1 MGALQDILVPDIGDF
16 KNVEIIEVNVSPGDR
31 INQDDPLI
39 TLESDKATM
48 EVPSPMSGV
57 VAELKVAVG
66 DRVSQGSPI
75 LSVEAGEA
83 QVPEQPSPQGMQET
97 DVEPARPPAPEMTPP
112 RPKPSAPPEQLTTAA
127 TTVAERPAPISP
139 PLAAAAIDEAAFAKA
154 HASPSVRRFARE
166 LGADLGKVRG
176 SGPKGRILEEDV
188 QAFVKAVLSRPIEA
202 PPAPVVPMPPAGGLA
217 VAEMPEIDFSQ
228 FGETETRALTKT
240 KKLSGAWLHRN
251 WVTIPHVT
259 HQEEADITELEVF
272 RKEMS
277 EDAKKQGFRLT
288 MIAFLLKASVAA
300 LKRFPDFNASLDRSR
315 ENLILKRYFNIGVAV
330 DTPEGLVV
338 PVIRN
343 VDRKGIFELAK
354 ELGEFSEKARA
365 RKLTPADMSGGCFTI
380 SSLGGIGGTGF
391 TPIVNAPE
399 VAILGVTR
407 SRMMPVYREG
417 EFVPRL
423 ILPLSLSYDH
433 RVIDG
438 AAAARFAAFLSFVLG
453 DVRRLVL

>member
-1 MGALQDILVPDIGDF
+1 MAALEDILVPDIGDF

-31 INQDDPLI
+31 INENDPLI

-48 EVPSPMSGV
+48 EVPAPKSGV
-57 VAELKVAVG
+57 VAEVRVAVG
-66 DRVSQGSPI
+66 DRVSEGSPI
-75 LSVEAGEA
+75 LTLEAGDA
-83 QVPEQPSPQGMQET
+83 QVPEQPSPAGLQET
-97 DVEPARPPAPEMTPP
+97 DVEPARPPAPELTPP
-112 RPKPSAPPEQLTTAA
+112 TPQRSVAAEPPPTGAVA
-127 TTVAERPAPISP
+127 VAERPPPMPPPVGPAP
-139 PLAAAAIDEAAFAKA
+139 AIDEAAFARA

-166 LGADLGKVRG
+166 LGADLGKIRG

-188 QAFVKAVLSRPIEA
+188 QAFVKAVLSRPLEPGPVA
-202 PPAPVVPMPPAGGLA
+202 PPAPPAGGLA

-228 FGETETRALTKT
+228 FGETETRPLTKI
-240 KKLSGAWLHRN
+240 KKLSGAGLHRN

-259 HQEEADITELEVF
+259 HHEEADITELEAF
-272 RKEMS
+272 RKEMN
-277 EDAKKQGFRLT
+277 EEAKKQGFRLT

-300 LKRFPDFNASLDRSR
+300 LKQFPDFNASLDRSR
-315 ENLILKRYFNIGVAV
+315 ENLILKKYFNIGVAV

-338 PVIRN
+338 PVIRD
-343 VDRKGIFELAK
+343 VDRKGTFELAK

-365 RKLTPADMSGGCFTI
+365 RKLTPSDMSGGCFTI

-407 SRMMPVYREG
+407 SRTMPVYRNG
-417 EFVPRL
+417 ELVPRL

-438 AAAARFAAFLSFVLG
+438 AAAARFAAYLSFVLG

>member
-1 MGALQDILVPDIGDF
+1 MAALQDILLPDIGDF

-31 INQDDPLI
+31 INEDDPLI

-48 EVPSPMSGV
+48 EVPSPKSGV
-57 VAELKVAVG
+57 VAEVKVAVG
-66 DRVSQGSPI
+66 DRVSEGSPI
-75 LSVEAGEA
+75 LTLEAGDA
-83 QVPEQPSPQGMQET
+83 RVPEQPSPAGLQES

-112 RPKPSAPPEQLTTAA
+112 TPQRSVAA
-127 TTVAERPAPISP
+127 EPQATGAVAVAERPAPVP
-139 PLAAAAIDEAAFAKA
+139 PSARPAPAIDEVAFARA

-166 LGADLGKVRG
+166 LGADLGKIRG
-176 SGPKGRILEEDV
+176 SGPKGRILKEDV
-188 QAFVKAVLSRPIEA
+188 QAFVKAVLSRPLEAAPAA
-202 PPAPVVPMPPAGGLA
+202 PPPPPAGGLA

-228 FGETETRALTKT
+228 FGETETRPLTKI
-240 KKLSGAWLHRN
+240 KKLSGAGLHRN

-259 HQEEADITELEVF
+259 HQEEADITELEAF

-277 EDAKKQGFRLT
+277 EEAKKQGFRLT

-315 ENLILKRYFNIGVAV
+315 ENLILKKYFNIGVAV

-343 VDRKGIFELAK
+343 VDRKGTFELAK
-354 ELGEFSEKARA
+354 ELGEFSDKARA
-365 RKLTPADMSGGCFTI
+365 RKLTPTDMSGGCFTI

-407 SRMMPVYREG
+407 SHMLPVYRNG

-438 AAAARFAAFLSFVLG
+438 AAAARFAVYLSFVLG
-453 DVRRLVL
+453 DVRRLML